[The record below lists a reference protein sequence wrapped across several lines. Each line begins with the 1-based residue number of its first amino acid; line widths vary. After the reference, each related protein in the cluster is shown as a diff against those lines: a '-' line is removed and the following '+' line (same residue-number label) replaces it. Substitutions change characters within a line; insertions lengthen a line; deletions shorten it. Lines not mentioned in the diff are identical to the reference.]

1 VAGCEVRLGLAHP
14 LSICIIVFALFQF
27 FFIVLKRSLLPRCC
41 ESNVFRKMRPSR
53 RSSEAP
59 EVVPGQLDIIIDRF
73 KRTGQS
79 QYQKQ
84 VDERETETKSFPPTP
99 RLPYESVPSLTPSP
113 SPLLYHEEPRA
124 RGRSRRALPLVTAI
138 VLVVLAFLLGG
149 GIGGGIGGALAVERT
164 R

>member
-1 VAGCEVRLGLAHP
+1 MH
-14 LSICIIVFALFQF
+14 
-27 FFIVLKRSLLPRCC
+27 
-41 ESNVFRKMRPSR
+41 PSR

-84 VDERETETKSFPPTP
+84 VDVRETETKSFPPTP

-113 SPLLYHEEPRA
+113 SLYREEPRA

-149 GIGGGIGGALAVERT
+149 GIGGGVGGALAVERT

>member
-1 VAGCEVRLGLAHP
+1 MHT
-14 LSICIIVFALFQF
+14 
-27 FFIVLKRSLLPRCC
+27 
-41 ESNVFRKMRPSR
+41 SR

-59 EVVPGQLDIIIDRF
+59 EVVPGQLGIIIDRF

-99 RLPYESVPSLTPSP
+99 RLPYESVPSLAPSP
-113 SPLLYHEEPRA
+113 SRLLYYKEPRT
-124 RGRSRRALPLVTAI
+124 RGRNRRALPLVTAI

-164 R
+164 K